1 MSAPAE
7 ESALLDF
14 DGWLGAQPV
23 STRSAV
29 QGQLSLTPEA
39 DRPLEKQ
46 RLASM
51 FAVSKATGLDPD
63 TVNEKWDIV
72 RGGFAEQQGEEW
84 YAVKDDESGFF
95 GQLQQRAQKQR
106 DERHALIGPDDDK
119 APDAKQTFENSLAY
133 RSREA
138 AYAGRSYADA
148 LAEWQDANKGKIEP
162 SEKHADFAWQQ
173 WQAMQDVLAKARPA
187 GEEAYK
193 RMLNARDESTSATGN
208 VAPFALFRGMTQE
221 EKAAAFR
228 VMEEWAGKETNKGR
242 AQAFWESVGRGFEN
256 LVIGGGSAAFRDKL
270 LTAQFKEGDRV
281 SSTNAA
287 DQVAADFMSES
298 IARSGSGSGGAGLA
312 GVYGKSH
319 TLTADEAAKWNEQL
333 KGALDDLDT
342 SEQLRKFGQ
351 DVIDPAKAGG
361 WFFKKVV
368 LPAADSA
375 ALMANLT
382 IPATWAPALELG
394 ARSYQNDEYARLRD
408 AGMNPREAN
417 NIALVT
423 GAAQSALDKLE
434 VSALKGFG
442 SKFLPAT
449 TRALEQFAIGGS
461 TGARLAANFAA
472 TAGAETLIELAQD
485 HVVPALVQDNLTSD
499 PAFDVHWGDVW
510 REVGKDAPETF
521 LGMVLLSGLGGI
533 TQTREQSQT
542 IKELGESAAAMR
554 LRGYSLE
561 QIKEIQA
568 APTEARGQLLAEYL
582 PAKAPEGEAKT
593 ALIADVQRLARE
605 EKEVFDAKKAA
616 ETTASTEAA
625 DYAIRVSRTDAG
637 WQVTKADGVTVTVD
651 TPEAARRIREDLK
664 QAETKKEAEAL
675 VAIIDAWHAKGEG
688 RETTLSGEQVR
699 SDGETISRSRDGA
712 IVREITDEKTLQTL
726 REEARMDANATGS
739 QEIDVLVNGSNSLEF
754 TESVAGAAKTMIQR
768 LELNQSESTA
778 LTAIHEQVES
788 TWRAGIARGTITL
801 EETQRA
807 VAAVAGALDPATA
820 RDENE
825 RNFRERVGRVAA
837 GTATDTETRETVSE
851 LAVAEVIGRRKDG
864 VSMPAGSVSAALD
877 AAITNATNPAD
888 VKALG
893 KFRAFLR
900 AAKTWFRGV
909 LGTVAAIKKARKEGQ
924 TQDFDALVD
933 KLLGLDEQARHS
945 NEAAAE
951 AEAIAAESALDYVEP
966 SAEDM
971 ANGVAFSLSRQ
982 TESPAFKKWFGNSKV
997 TDTEGNPLML
1007 VHVTDKAFTKFTPG
1021 GKAPRADIKA
1031 GKWSGRAIW
1040 LKLPFGEGR
1049 TEHRGN
1055 GRTEGSRT
1063 IPLFAKI
1070 EQPMIVDD
1078 DTRDFARSLYGSY
1091 FPQIMSDEAIQM
1103 LRDDNYDG
1111 VIEYEKGHKLGAPEK
1126 ITEVVVF
1133 DPTQVKSAFGNRG
1146 EFDGSKADIT
1156 LSVSPSSRLELVQRR
1171 VESALKRDPEKRRR
1185 AWGVRVAG
1193 EPSLL
1198 MRMAVDEG
1206 ATFSLSK
1213 GMPQDNAAG
1222 RQNADASNLT
1232 SQEADVLLDSEGKP
1246 LVVFHGTTHGGFDT
1260 FSLPGERD
1268 PEYGVRAVFFTSER
1282 DVAEHFTQR
1291 SAYDRPIGSNPELIT
1306 AKIRTGRVLD
1316 FSAPLSSL
1324 SDEDASNVA
1333 AVYGKDLDDA
1343 RYWAEER
1350 EENGKSATVSNF
1362 LYQGGATEL
1371 QDLDTS
1377 TLDDY
1382 DVIRDGS
1389 VIAVLSPSLI
1399 VRVNPESRALD
1410 RGASETFSVSPG
1422 SRLELLQRRIESAL
1436 KRDPEKRRELA
1447 KAAADKLEKLQFE
1460 WDSQRWTPSGDSV
1473 RPLVEKRSASE
1484 LNKEQAVREAVRAD
1498 ELITEGMSKL
1508 SPSTLAA
1515 LGAGTEKLEDRPL
1528 IHAMLGDHGK
1538 LVSKSTALRRYNEA
1552 QGYDGAPWIPPKWYA
1567 GPGQQGLTPDQMA
1580 QGLYESGLLREPSP
1594 DALWDALAREIQSVR
1609 STNEGFKQASEA
1621 AKTIEKQ
1628 ARAQAKEELFE
1639 WRKEQDAMQS
1649 KDYSPKARLLRDLR
1663 TLDALLSVLPA
1674 EVRGKVG
1681 GFVKLATLGSDKARL
1696 EEINRRVDKM
1706 GTLVEKYLQAE
1717 TSDAMRALIEKAK
1730 PSRDPGK
1737 QSRGKLGAEAH
1748 RYFDKVEAA
1757 MDLTKEQVEAEQAAI
1772 DAAYNS
1778 PTLTNEQAADLFE
1791 QQQILDTFGAF
1802 DKKSAA
1808 DMDAALTAAQDV
1820 YDTGRNER
1828 RIIEEQRLAEVQAMA
1843 DDVVAALG
1851 GVSDAGIQKNK
1862 KEASRIRSKLANAS
1876 LDLKSFSEVLDAL
1889 LGRDHPLA
1897 QKWTRAAREGF
1908 AKRNDDVREL
1918 RKRWKGALEEA
1929 TGKRGVAARRL
1940 LWNMGQEQ
1948 TITVDKEGR
1957 STGGSVSVP
1966 ISLIDSWKD
1975 GSADPAA
1982 LGYSPQEAVK
1992 LISERDAMVA
2002 DDRRKNLELDRST
2015 RADGEKVPMTQAE
2028 GIFLTML
2035 AAQEQYTDA
2044 LSKDGYT
2051 PNVVA
2056 SIEEQL
2062 TGPAKKLREFMRN
2075 EYRDGYGPLASIFER
2090 MYGVALPQIR
2100 NYAPAAF
2107 YHVGQE
2113 RTRGP
2118 EEGGGLSSAGMR
2130 AGFLA
2135 NRKQHTA
2142 APRLENA
2149 FATFFGHASQ
2159 TAHWKGLAEF
2169 VREFSGVIGRP
2180 EVKKAIES
2188 KHGEAMLRA
2197 VNQWVQN
2204 IEGNGIQKASGHLDG
2219 FVRALVGAQ
2228 AHIALAFRLGTI
2240 IKQSSAILG
2249 AAYKMPLGEYAKG
2262 FAKLITGNLEVRKV
2276 YESETIQRRLESGYA
2291 PEVRAAMDDI
2301 WTAKPTRRAAILEAG
2316 MEFIGLTDAI
2326 FTTGSAAI
2334 AYDYHYR
2341 QALDS
2346 GMTAQA
2352 AEGQAMREVEDIVG
2366 KTAQPADVVDR
2377 SLFEAR
2383 QNQFGRLMFMYASE
2397 ARQKSSLV
2405 LTAWK
2410 NTLTGKASAEDIR
2423 TLVVSHLIAGPLLQA
2438 ITAAWRDARDDDD
2451 KDWFDAEH
2459 WKPKDFLF
2467 AIVAGPL
2474 AGIPLVGDALS
2485 GFGNDGVFS
2494 RIGKAG
2500 HSLWQLGEQVFGA
2513 EKKRPDPESIENT
2526 VKKVTKVMQ
2535 GLDAFTGVAGSV
2547 IEQAFTLGD
2556 NFLPD
2561 SEEEAARKDRMQR
2574 ARDRKAAR
2582 E

>member
-84 YAVKDDESGFF
+84 YAVKDDEGAFF
-95 GQLQQRAQKQR
+95 NQLQQRATQQR
-106 DERHALIGPDDDK
+106 DERHLLLGADDPK
-119 APDAKQTFENSLAY
+119 APDAQQKFENSLFARAQKAAYDGDTYANALSQWQESAKGSPGYLPERASAYEQLARNAHAEMSAKMDKVRPIASAAYVRMAAY
-133 RSREA
+133 RNDE
-138 AYAGRSYADA
+138 YG
-148 LAEWQDANKGKIEP
+148 QDA
-162 SEKHADFAWQQ
+162 
-173 WQAMQDVLAKARPA
+173 
-187 GEEAYK
+187 
-193 RMLNARDESTSATGN
+193 
-208 VAPFALFRGMTQE
+208 APFELLRGLSPEDKQL
-221 EKAAAFR
+221 AFR
-228 VMEEWAGKETNKGR
+228 VMGDISGEGADKGQT
-242 AQAFWESVGRGFEN
+242 QAFFEAVWRGYEN
-256 LVIGGGSAAFRDKL
+256 MIVGGGSAAYRSALLGAKFR
-270 LTAQFKEGDRV
+270 EGDQVRTSDPLKEVQERYTAEIV
-281 SSTNAA
+281 S
-287 DQVAADFMSES
+287 
-298 IARSGSGSGGAGLA
+298 RSGASPTMPAFYA
-312 GVYGKSH
+312 QA
-319 TLTADEAAKWNEQL
+319 TRPLTADEAKAWNAKISSAVE
-333 KGALDDLDT
+333 DLDT
-342 SEQLRKFGQ
+342 AEQLRKFGQ
-351 DVIDPAKAGG
+351 ESVDSTKVGG
-361 WFFKKVV
+361 WVFQKVI

-375 ALMANLT
+375 AIMSSLA
-382 IPATWAPALELG
+382 IPGAWAPAMELN
-394 ARSYQNDEYARLRD
+394 ARNYQGDEYARLRSQGMD
-408 AGMNPREAN
+408 ARQADRL
-417 NIALVT
+417 AAVA
-423 GAAQSALDKLE
+423 GAAQSALDKVEFGLLE
-434 VSALKGFG
+434 GGLPFTKHALEKFALKASPLARFG
-442 SKFLPAT
+442 
-449 TRALEQFAIGGS
+449 
-461 TGARLAANFAA
+461 ANFAG
-472 TAGAETLIELAQD
+472 TAVAETVVELTQD

-510 REVGKDAPETF
+510 REVGANAPETF
-521 LGMVLLSGLGGI
+521 LGMVLLSGLGGVA
-533 TQTREQSQT
+533 QTREQSKVV
-542 IKELGESAAAMR
+542 KELGESAAAMR

-561 QIKEIQA
+561 EIQKIQA
-568 APTEARGQLLAEYL
+568 APAEARGQLLAEYL
-582 PAKAPEGEAKT
+582 PAKAPEGEAKA
-593 ALIADVQRLARE
+593 ALIADVLRLAAE
-605 EKEVFDAKKAA
+605 EKATFNAKKAA

-625 DYAIRVSRTDAG
+625 DYAIRVARTDAG
-637 WQVTKADGVTVTVD
+637 WQVTKANGAVVTVD
-651 TPEAARRIREDLK
+651 TPEAARRIRDDLK

-675 VAIIDAWHAKGEG
+675 VAIIDAWHSKGTG
-688 RETTLSGEQVR
+688 RETTLTGEQVR
-699 SDGETISRSRDGA
+699 SDGQTISRSRDGQ
-712 IVREITDEKTLQTL
+712 IVREITDAKTLQTL
-726 REEARMDANATGS
+726 REEARMDASATDS
-739 QEIDVLVNGSNSLEF
+739 QDIDVLVNGSNSLEF

-788 TWRAGIARGTITL
+788 TWRAAIARGIITI
-801 EETQRA
+801 ESTQRA
-807 VAAVAGALDPATA
+807 IAGVAAALDPAKA
-820 RDENE
+820 RDDGE
-825 RNFRERVGRVAA
+825 RAFRERVQRVAD
-837 GTATDTETRETVSE
+837 GTATETETRETVSE

-864 VSMPAGSVSAALD
+864 AAMPAGSVSAALD
-877 AAITNATNPAD
+877 AAITNATNPAE

-933 KLLGLDEQARHS
+933 RLLGLDEQARHS

-951 AEAIAAESALDYVEP
+951 AEAIANQSSLDYHP
-966 SAEDM
+966 PTAEEM
-971 ANGVAFSLSRQ
+971 AAGVAFSLSPAK
-982 TESPAFKKWFGNSKV
+982 ESESFYK
-997 TDTEGNPLML
+997 E
-1007 VHVTDKAFTKFTPG
+1007 
-1021 GKAPRADIKA
+1021 RADALRRASENTAPTEATADEKTAITDAYRQLVEKSGFQAVPIADVMETA
-1031 GKWSGRAIW
+1031 GIPYDRKGVVMGLYNSGDVVSLGHGDWS
-1040 LKLPFGEGR
+1040 L
-1049 TEHRGN
+1049 
-1055 GRTEGSRT
+1055 
-1063 IPLFAKI
+1063 
-1070 EQPMIVDD
+1070 
-1078 DTRDFARSLYGSY
+1078 
-1091 FPQIMSDEAIQM
+1091 SDE
-1103 LRDDNYDG
+1103 
-1111 VIEYEKGHKLGAPEK
+1111 
-1126 ITEVVVF
+1126 
-1133 DPTQVKSAFGNRG
+1133 
-1146 EFDGSKADIT
+1146 
-1156 LSVSPSSRLELVQRR
+1156 
-1171 VESALKRDPEKRRR
+1171 RRR

-1198 MRMAVDEG
+1198 MRMND
-1206 ATFSLSK
+1206 
-1213 GMPQDNAAG
+1213 
-1222 RQNADASNLT
+1222 
-1232 SQEADVLLDSEGKP
+1232 
-1246 LVVFHGTTHGGFDT
+1246 
-1260 FSLPGERD
+1260 GE
-1268 PEYGVRAVFFTSER
+1268 
-1282 DVAEHFTQR
+1282 
-1291 SAYDRPIGSNPELIT
+1291 N
-1306 AKIRTGRVLD
+1306 
-1316 FSAPLSSL
+1316 
-1324 SDEDASNVA
+1324 
-1333 AVYGKDLDDA
+1333 
-1343 RYWAEER
+1343 
-1350 EENGKSATVSNF
+1350 
-1362 LYQGGATEL
+1362 
-1371 QDLDTS
+1371 
-1377 TLDDY
+1377 
-1382 DVIRDGS
+1382 
-1389 VIAVLSPSLI
+1389 
-1399 VRVNPESRALD
+1399 
-1410 RGASETFSVSPG
+1410 FSVSPG
-1422 SRLELLQRRIESAL
+1422 SRLELLQNRVQTALAKNPAKRLEIARNAAL
-1436 KRDPEKRRELA
+1436 KLQELQYNWETDRLTA
-1447 KAAADKLEKLQFE
+1447 QGDKI
-1460 WDSQRWTPSGDSV
+1460 
-1473 RPLVEKRSASE
+1473 RPLVERRSSE
-1484 LNKEQAVREAVRAD
+1484 SLDSEQAVRQATHAD
-1498 ELITEGMSKL
+1498 DLM
-1508 SPSTLAA
+1508 
-1515 LGAGTEKLEDRPL
+1515 R
-1528 IHAMLGDHGK
+1528 
-1538 LVSKSTALRRYNEA
+1538 
-1552 QGYDGAPWIPPKWYA
+1552 
-1567 GPGQQGLTPDQMA
+1567 
-1580 QGLYESGLLREPSP
+1580 SGVP
-1594 DALWDALAREIQSVR
+1594 
-1609 STNEGFKQASEA
+1609 
-1621 AKTIEKQ
+1621 EKQ
-1628 ARAQAKEELFE
+1628 ARNQAREAAFE

-1663 TLDALLSVLPA
+1663 TLDAILGVLPA
-1674 EVRGKVG
+1674 EIRGKVG

-2107 YHVGQE
+2107 YHVGAE

-2118 EEGGGLSSAGMR
+2118 EEGNGLSASGMR

-2135 NRKQHTA
+2135 NRKRHTA

-2188 KHGEAMLRA
+2188 KHGEAMLKA
-2197 VNQWVQN
+2197 VNDWVRN

-2377 SLFEAR
+2377 SLFESR
-2383 QNQFGRLMFMYASE
+2383 QGQFGRLMFMYASE

-2451 KDWFDAEH
+2451 NEWFDAEH

-2500 HSLWQLGEQVFGA
+2500 HSLWQLGEQVFGE
-2513 EKKRPDPESIENT
+2513 EKKRPDPEAVENT

-2561 SEEEAARKDRMQR
+2561 SEGEAARKDRLER
-2574 ARDRKAAR
+2574 SRERKAAK